1 MQEKKH
7 IKKKYKIKEIGEEG
21 FVIEIKFIKYKN
33 GYFIHQR
40 RYIIEVLEKL
50 NMNNEKPLRN
60 TKPITDDKLRNIK
73 FNQTTYRSVIINL
86 LNISIYTRP
95 DIYFNK

>member
-1 MQEKKH
+1 MKNKKS
-7 IKKKYKIKEIGEEG
+7 
-21 FVIEIKFIKYKN
+21 
-33 GYFIHQR
+33 
-40 RYIIEVLEKL
+40 
-50 NMNNEKPLRN
+50 LRN
-60 TKPITDDKLRNIK
+60 TKPIIDNKLRNIK

>member
-1 MQEKKH
+1 LQEKKH

-40 RYIIEVLEKL
+40 RYIKKILEKF
-50 NMNNEKPLRN
+50 K
-60 TKPITDDKLRNIK
+60 
-73 FNQTTYRSVIINL
+73 
-86 LNISIYTRP
+86 
-95 DIYFNK
+95 